1 MIERK
6 LAEAAL
12 RASEARLHALV
23 TASSEVMYRMSPDW
37 SEMRQ
42 LHGGDFIADT
52 EEPTRN
58 WLQQYIHP
66 DDQPRVL
73 AAIDEAI
80 RTKSMFEMEHR
91 VLRVNGSLGW
101 TFSRAVPLQDAN
113 GEIIEWFGAATD
125 ITQRKQ
131 AEEALRE
138 SEKRY
143 KFLTESIDDLFVA
156 LDQDLRFTYWNRRT
170 EELTG
175 ISAEMA
181 LGRTRSE
188 LFGDTEVVRK
198 VDALCRESMRTRRP
212 MHYESE
218 PVFGGWNRI
227 YEVRLFPTANGV
239 SCLSRDITE
248 RKRAEVELLE
258 SEERLSLVVQAAD
271 LGTWDWDILADHL
284 VWSSRCLALFGL
296 APDTQMTYERFLE
309 ALHPADRER
318 VDRAVQTALDRH
330 EEYEMETRTVWPDGT
345 VHWVATRGRAYFDT
359 SGRAVRMSG
368 VAMDIT
374 DRKQVEQSLIRSEKL
389 ASVGRMAATI
399 AHEISNPLSSTINAL
414 FLVRTDPALPE
425 EAKRYLSLAEQ
436 ELNRV
441 SHITKQTLGFYK
453 EVGNPVALNAPEAL
467 DSILDLYAPRLKN
480 KNISLQRSYG
490 CSSRIFV
497 IDGEFRQIV
506 SGVIANSI
514 DALPEGGTLH
524 VRLSGPSALN
534 AESRSMLRLTIADNG
549 EGIAEEN
556 LKRIFEPFF
565 TTKQS
570 IGTGLGL
577 WVTSEL
583 VKKNGG
589 KLRLRSRLGKGT
601 VVTLWL
607 PVERR
612 ELERNAA

>member
-1 MIERK
+1 
-6 LAEAAL
+6 
-12 RASEARLHALV
+12 
-23 TASSEVMYRMSPDW
+23 
-37 SEMRQ
+37 
-42 LHGGDFIADT
+42 
-52 EEPTRN
+52 
-58 WLQQYIHP
+58 
-66 DDQPRVL
+66 
-73 AAIDEAI
+73 
-80 RTKSMFEMEHR
+80 
-91 VLRVNGSLGW
+91 
-101 TFSRAVPLQDAN
+101 
-113 GEIIEWFGAATD
+113 
-125 ITQRKQ
+125 
-131 AEEALRE
+131 
-138 SEKRY
+138 
-143 KFLTESIDDLFVA
+143 
-156 LDQDLRFTYWNRRT
+156 
-170 EELTG
+170 
-175 ISAEMA
+175 
-181 LGRTRSE
+181 
-188 LFGDTEVVRK
+188 
-198 VDALCRESMRTRRP
+198 
-212 MHYESE
+212 
-218 PVFGGWNRI
+218 
-227 YEVRLFPTANGV
+227 
-239 SCLSRDITE
+239 
-248 RKRAEVELLE
+248 
-258 SEERLSLVVQAAD
+258 
-271 LGTWDWDILADHL
+271 
-284 VWSSRCLALFGL
+284 
-296 APDTQMTYERFLE
+296 MTYERFLE

>member
-6 LAEAAL
+6 LAEEAL

-23 TASSEVMYRMSPDW
+23 TASSDVMYRMSPDW

-156 LDQDLRFTYWNRRT
+156 LDRDLRFTYWNRHT

-227 YEVRLFPTANGV
+227 YEVRLFPTGNGV

-248 RKRAEVELLE
+248 RKRSEVELLE

-284 VWSSRCLALFGL
+284 VWSSRCLALFGV
-296 APDTQMTYERFLE
+296 APDTQMTYDRFLE

-318 VDRAVQTALDRH
+318 VDRAVQTALERH

-414 FLVRTDPALPE
+414 FLVKTNPALPE
-425 EAKRYLSLAEQ
+425 EAKLYLSLAEQ

-612 ELERNAA
+612 ELERTAA